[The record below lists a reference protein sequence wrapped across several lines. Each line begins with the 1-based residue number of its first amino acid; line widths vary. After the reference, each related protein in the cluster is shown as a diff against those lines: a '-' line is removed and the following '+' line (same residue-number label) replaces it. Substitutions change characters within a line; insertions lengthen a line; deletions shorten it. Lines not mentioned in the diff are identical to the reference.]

1 MSREINKSQKLEK
14 ENHQNFHESFMKD
27 ERPFDGNITSSIET
41 VELVIMRCHSWLALI
56 RLAGVLR

>member
-1 MSREINKSQKLEK
+1 MPPLIDQSELMGNFTMQGYFKGAISVDMSA
-14 ENHQNFHESFMKD
+14 
-27 ERPFDGNITSSIET
+27 SSIET